1 MDKTDRPRRF
11 GIQARVL
18 ALAVLFTLLAAVI
31 VTASSVRSVSAQL
44 RRAAFQSAEYAVQTA
59 ADGIR
64 QDILEIDA
72 LPNWCAINYTVRTAL
87 FSDSS
92 AGALAHSAYPFISN
106 RYGAMRTSLYIQRF
120 LLITSSGR
128 TIMLGTASSLSKQVS
143 SENANQFPGL
153 GEGDGPVEWD
163 RLADDPLMQSGP
175 RVTGIPIA
183 RSISSGSAMA
193 QVYLSVSPD
202 LITDALKGVDGS
214 DGSWLCWIMG
224 GVMYRVEGG
233 SLVEL
238 GPSDRLPPPSQEGEY
253 TLDAGTLLYSA
264 QFDGEDCSMVA
275 CPLGVHDLY
284 LAKVIPE
291 AALAQPL
298 SLLLSSVLT
307 TLAVLL
313 VMGLV
318 TAALLHRTVAAPIGA
333 LQRRIEAV
341 SHGDFTQDPSIEWNH
356 ELGDVGRGINGLS
369 RSVSALMDKRIEDE
383 KQRLDLEYRMLQ
395 NQISPHF
402 IYNTLNSIKWMATI
416 QHAPGVAE
424 MVTALSRLLK
434 SVSKG
439 TRRLVPLEEEF
450 SLLEDYFTI
459 QRYRYGGTITMEI
472 HPPEDEEL
480 LHTCLI
486 PRFTLQPLVENAIFH
501 GIEPNGGVG
510 RVEIGVE
517 RPEEGGVL
525 IRLSDDGVGMAQEQI
540 DHILASPQ
548 AEGGEDAPFR
558 HVGVWNVH
566 RLLQL
571 SFGPGYGLVMESE
584 PGCGTEIGIR
594 LPGGRRP
601 PGPSFA
607 RRANDVPGQ
616 PETAGKE

>member
-1 MDKTDRPRRF
+1 MDRTARPRRF

-18 ALAVLFTLLAAVI
+18 ALAVLFTLLAAAI
-31 VTASSVRSVSAQL
+31 VTAGSVRGVSAQL
-44 RRAAFQSAEYAVQTA
+44 RRSTLQSTEYALQTTSES
-59 ADGIR
+59 IR
-64 QDILEIDA
+64 QDIAEIDA
-72 LPNWCAINYTVRTAL
+72 LVSWSVTDASVRTSMLTAVPVSTL
-87 FSDSS
+87 THTVYPIISS
-92 AGALAHSAYPFISN
+92 KYNS
-106 RYGAMRTSLYIQRF
+106 MRTAMYIQRF
-120 LLITSSGR
+120 LILGSSGR
-128 TIMLGTASSLSKQVS
+128 IVMLGTATPQSKPVTGGS
-143 SENANQFPGL
+143 AGLLPGL

-163 RLADDPLMQSGP
+163 RLTDDPLIQSGP
-175 RVTGIPIA
+175 TVTGIPIA
-183 RSISSGSAMA
+183 RSISSGGAAA

-202 LITDALKGVDGS
+202 LITDALKGLDTE

-233 SLVEL
+233 SLAEL
-238 GPSDRLPPPSQEGEY
+238 GPADSLPPPSQEDEY

-264 QFDGEDCSMVA
+264 QFDGEDCSVVA
-275 CPLGVHDLY
+275 RPLGVHDLY
-284 LAKVIPE
+284 LAQVIPE

-298 SLLLSSVLT
+298 SLLLSSALT

-313 VMGLV
+313 VMGLAM
-318 TAALLHRTVAAPIGA
+318 AALLHWAVASPIVA

-341 SHGDFTQDPSIEWNH
+341 SRGDFTQDPSIEWDH
-356 ELGDVGRGINGLS
+356 ELGDVGRGINSLS

-416 QHAPGVAE
+416 LHAPGVAE

-439 TRRLVPLEEEF
+439 SQRLVPLEEEF
-450 SLLEDYFTI
+450 NLLEDYFTI

-472 HPPEDEEL
+472 RPPEDEAL
-480 LHTCLI
+480 LHSCLI

-517 RPEEGGVL
+517 RQEGGGVL
-525 IRLSDDGVGMAQEQI
+525 IRLSDDGVGMTREQI
-540 DHILASPQ
+540 GQILAGPQ
-548 AEGGEDAPFR
+548 SEGGEDTPFR

-571 SFGPGYGLVMESE
+571 SFGPDYGLVMDSE
-584 PGCGTEIGIR
+584 PGCGTAVSIR
-594 LPGGRRP
+594 LPGQPKGA
-601 PGPSFA
+601 GPVGA
-607 RRANDVPGQ
+607 PKGQ
-616 PETAGKE
+616 